1 MRIAIAVV
9 LLLALLA
16 GCSQPIKRKD
26 GASSAR
32 AFSLGNLAKA
42 ESDMLAEINQR
53 EVLKSLRQL
62 TEKLYRRNPQEYRK
76 AGLDSAE
83 AATQRLFA
91 ELERWPESGLARLDW
106 ERSFRQSFDEGYAG
120 DRVQAFMGGLLS
132 MVMAAYEH
140 KREFYLVDEL
150 DAQKL
155 YNSARNVETA
165 VWKLS
170 NAKLANGS
178 KFLLSNSTEGDV
190 QNLSFEREFA
200 KVIALQDL
208 LALYVEDRSNRSI
221 TRVVQGAASF
231 VFLPI

>member
-1 MRIAIAVV
+1 MRLVIVIALV
-9 LLLALLA
+9 LGLLA

-42 ESDMLAEINQR
+42 ESDMLAEIAQR
-53 EVLKSLRQL
+53 EVIKSLRLL

-76 AGLDSAE
+76 VGLESVE
-83 AATQRLFA
+83 AATHRLFA
-91 ELERWPESGLARLDW
+91 DLDHWPQSASARLDW
-106 ERSFRQSFDEGYAG
+106 EQSFRQSFDETFAG
-120 DRVQAFMGGLLS
+120 DRVQAYMGGLLS

-150 DAQKL
+150 NAQKL

-170 NAKLANGS
+170 TARQASGAR
-178 KFLLSNSTEGDV
+178 FLLSNSIEAEL

-200 KVIALQDL
+200 KIIALQDL

-221 TRVVQGAASF
+221 TRVVQSAASF

>member
-1 MRIAIAVV
+1 MRMVIAAV
-9 LLLALLA
+9 LMLALLA

-32 AFSLGNLAKA
+32 TFSLGNLAKA
-42 ESDMLAEINQR
+42 EADMLTEINQR
-53 EVLKSLRQL
+53 EVLKSLRLL

-83 AATQRLFA
+83 AATQQLFA
-91 ELERWPESGLARLDW
+91 ELDHWPESVLARLDW
-106 ERSFRQSFDEGYAG
+106 ERSFRQSFDESYAG
-120 DRVQAFMGGLLS
+120 DRVQSFMAGLLS

-170 NAKLANGS
+170 TARQAGGAR
-178 KFLLSNSTEGDV
+178 FLLSNSIEGEV

-200 KVIALQDL
+200 KIIALQDL

-221 TRVVQGAASF
+221 ARVVQGAASF